1 MSGLEIGL
9 LSMVALI
16 VLIYAGM
23 HVSIALC
30 LVSLVGVW
38 AIKDNFLLA
47 ERLLALAASDA
58 VSSYEFGVV
67 PLFVLMGLLVSVAG
81 IGRDSFAA
89 ADVLLRGIRGGLGI
103 ATVLA
108 NAAFAAVT
116 GISIASAAVFTK
128 IAVPEMLHLGYRPQF
143 AVGVVAGSSVLG
155 MLIPPS
161 LLLIIFGLLAQQ
173 SIGDLF
179 IAGVVP
185 GLLLGAAF
193 CLMILLYAWLAPH
206 KVQDLAAAAPQA
218 KIGDSLTVVQA
229 LLRLIPLIALVVLVM
244 GGIYAGWFTPTES
257 GAVGALAA
265 LLLALARRRLTW
277 SSAWR
282 VLIETGY
289 VTVSIL
295 FLIISANIY
304 SRLLALSGMPQAL
317 DAWVTASHFT
327 FYHLLFVYVL
337 IVIAMGT
344 LIDGVS
350 IMLIMVPMFLPPLA
364 SYHVNLVWFGIITV
378 IAVEIGLL
386 TPPFGL
392 SVYVIKSTLDDD
404 RISLNDIFK
413 GAAPYAVTMFLVLLL
428 IIFVPKIALVLL

>member
-1 MSGLEIGL
+1 MDGLDVGM
-9 LSMVALI
+9 LSMVAI
-16 VLIYAGM
+16 VVLIYAGM

-30 LVSLVGVW
+30 LVSLIGVW
-38 AIKDNFLLA
+38 VIKGNFALA
-47 ERLLALAASDA
+47 EKLLALAASDA

-81 IGRDSFAA
+81 IGRDAFTAA
-89 ADVLLRGIRGGLGI
+89 NVLLRGVRGGLGV
-103 ATVLA
+103 ATVVA

-128 IAVPEMLHLGYRPQF
+128 IAVPEMLRLGYRPQF
-143 AVGVVAGSSVLG
+143 ALGAVAGSSVLG

-161 LLLIIFGLLAQQ
+161 LLLIIYGLLAEQ

-179 IAGVVP
+179 IAGIVP
-185 GLLLGAAF
+185 GLLLGVAF
-193 CLMILLYAWLAPH
+193 CVLIMLYAFIAPDKIQVASAAKNSNLAD
-206 KVQDLAAAAPQA
+206 DLSIAR
-218 KIGDSLTVVQA
+218 A
-229 LLRLIPLIALVVLVM
+229 LARLIPLIGLVLLVM

-257 GAVGALAA
+257 GAIGALGA
-265 LLLALARRRLTW
+265 LLLALARRRLTLA
-277 SSAWR
+277 STWR

-317 DAWVTASHFT
+317 DAWVTSSHFS
-327 FYHLLFVYVL
+327 FYHLLLVYVL
-337 IVIAMGT
+337 IIIAMGT
-344 LIDGVS
+344 LIDAVS

-364 SYHVNLVWFGIITV
+364 TYHVNLVWFGIITV

-392 SVYVIKSTLDDD
+392 SVYVIKSTLHDP
-404 RISLNDIFK
+404 RVSLGDIFK
-413 GAAPYAVTMFLVLLL
+413 GAAPYAIVMFLVLLL
-428 IIFVPKIALVLL
+428 IIFVPGIALVLL

>member
-1 MSGLEIGL
+1 MTGLEIGL
-9 LSMVALI
+9 WSMVAI
-16 VLIYAGM
+16 VVLIYAGM

-38 AIKDNFLLA
+38 AIKGNFTLA
-47 ERLLALAASDA
+47 EKLLALAASDA

-81 IGRDSFAA
+81 IGRDTFVAA
-89 ADVLLRGIRGGLGI
+89 NVLLRGVRGGLGV
-103 ATVLA
+103 ATVAA

-128 IAVPEMLHLGYRPQF
+128 VAVPEMLHLGYRPQF

-161 LLLIIFGLLAQQ
+161 LLLIIFGLLAEQ

-179 IAGVVP
+179 IAGIVP
-185 GLLLGAAF
+185 GLLLGGAF
-193 CLMILLYAWLAPH
+193 CAMILLYAYLSPSS
-206 KVQDLAAAAPQA
+206 VQDPAARAAQMEA
-218 KIGDSLTVVQA
+218 GNDVTVIQA
-229 LLRLIPLIALVVLVM
+229 LLSLVPLVALVLLVM

-257 GAVGALAA
+257 GAIGALGA
-265 LLLALARRRLTW
+265 LLLALWRRRLTL
-277 SSAWR
+277 SSTWR

-317 DAWVTASHFT
+317 DAWVTAAKFS
-327 FYHLLFVYVL
+327 FYHLLFVYV
-337 IVIAMGT
+337 IIIIAMGT
-344 LIDGVS
+344 LIDAVS

-364 SYHVNLVWFGIITV
+364 SYHVNLVWFGIVTV

-392 SVYVIKSTLDDD
+392 SVYVIKSTLDDP

-413 GAAPYAVTMFLVLLL
+413 GAAPYAVVMFLVLLL
-428 IIFVPKIALVLL
+428 IMFIPGIALVLL

>member
-1 MSGLEIGL
+1 MDGLTIGI
-9 LSMVALI
+9 LSMVAII

-38 AIKDNFLLA
+38 AIKGNFALA
-47 ERLLALAASDA
+47 EKLLALAASDA

-81 IGRDSFAA
+81 IGRDTFVAA
-89 ADVLLRGIRGGLGI
+89 NVLLRGIRGGLGV
-103 ATVLA
+103 ATVVA

-128 IAVPEMLHLGYRPQF
+128 IAVPEMLRLGYQPRF

-161 LLLIIFGLLAQQ
+161 LLLIIFGLLAEQ

-179 IAGVVP
+179 IAGIVP
-185 GLLLGAAF
+185 GLLLAF
-193 CLMILLYAWLAPH
+193 AYCVMIVLMAWLTPE
-206 KVQDLAAAAPQA
+206 KVQAAAGVATQLQSRDDLSYTQA
-218 KIGDSLTVVQA
+218 FA
-229 LLRLIPLIALVVLVM
+229 RLVPMVLLVVLVM

-257 GAVGALAA
+257 GAVGALGALVLAA
-265 LLLALARRRLTW
+265 ARRRLTLKTI
-277 SSAWR
+277 WR

-295 FLIISANIY
+295 FLIIAANIY

-317 DAWVTASHFT
+317 DAWVAASQLS
-327 FYHLLFVYVL
+327 FYHLLLVYVL
-337 IVIAMGT
+337 IIVAMGT

-350 IMLIMVPMFLPPLA
+350 IMLIMVPMFLAPLA
-364 SYHVNLVWFGIITV
+364 TYHVNLIWFGIITV

-392 SVYVIKSTLDDD
+392 SVYVIKSTLSDE
-404 RISLNDIFK
+404 RISLNDIFW
-413 GAAPYAVTMFLVLLL
+413 GAAPYAVVMFLVLLL
-428 IIFVPKIALVLL
+428 IIFVPGIALVLL

>member
-1 MSGLEIGL
+1 MNGLDIGL
-9 LSMVALI
+9 LSMAAIV

-30 LVSLVGVW
+30 LVSLIGVW
-38 AIKDNFLLA
+38 AIKGNFALA
-47 ERLLALAASDA
+47 EKLLALAASDA

-81 IGRDSFAA
+81 IGRDTFSAA
-89 ADVLLRGIRGGLGI
+89 NALLRGIRGGLGI
-103 ATVLA
+103 ATVVA

-128 IAVPEMLHLGYRPQF
+128 IAVPEMLRLGYQPQF
-143 AVGVVAGSSVLG
+143 ALGAVAGSSVLG

-161 LLLIIFGLLAQQ
+161 LLLIIFGLLSEQ

-179 IAGVVP
+179 IAGIVP
-185 GLLLGAAF
+185 GLVLGAAF
-193 CLMILLYAWLAPH
+193 CAMILLYAYFAPA
-206 KVQDLAAAAPQA
+206 KVQQTTNSVRRDTA
-218 KIGDSLTVVQA
+218 DTLTIAQS
-229 LLRLIPLIALVVLVM
+229 LLRLLPLVGLVVLVM

-257 GAVGALAA
+257 GAIGALGA
-265 LLLALARRRLTW
+265 LVLALARRRLTLA
-277 SSAWR
+277 SAWR

-317 DAWVTASHFT
+317 DAWVTSSHFS
-327 FYHLLFVYVL
+327 FYHLLFVYVA
-337 IVIAMGT
+337 IVVAMGT
-344 LIDGVS
+344 LIDAVS

-364 SYHVNLVWFGIITV
+364 SYHVNLVWFGIVTV

-392 SVYVIKSTLDDD
+392 SVYVIKSTLHDP
-404 RISLNDIFK
+404 RVSLGDIFK
-413 GAAPYAVTMFLVLLL
+413 GAAPYAVVMFLVLLL
-428 IIFVPKIALVLL
+428 IIFVPEIALVLL

>member
-1 MSGLEIGL
+1 MGGLDIGV
-9 LSMVALI
+9 LSMVAI
-16 VLIYAGM
+16 VVLIYAGM
-23 HVSIALC
+23 HVAIALC
-30 LVSLVGVW
+30 LVSLIGVW
-38 AIKDNFLLA
+38 AIKGNFALA
-47 ERLLALAASDA
+47 EKLLALAASDA

-81 IGRDSFAA
+81 IGRDTFIA
-89 ADVLLRGIRGGLGI
+89 ADVLLRGVRGGLGV
-103 ATVLA
+103 ATVVA

-143 AVGVVAGSSVLG
+143 ALGVVAGSSVLG

-161 LLLIIFGLLAQQ
+161 LLLIIFGLLAEQ

-179 IAGVVP
+179 IAGIVP

-193 CLMILLYAWLAPH
+193 CLLILLYAFFAPD
-206 KVQDLAAAAPQA
+206 KVQHAFAAKNRGATDDLT
-218 KIGDSLTVVQA
+218 ILQA
-229 LLRLIPLIALVVLVM
+229 LMRLIPLIALVLLVM

-257 GAVGALAA
+257 GAIGALGA
-265 LLLALARRRLTW
+265 LLLALARRRLTLV
-277 SSAWR
+277 SAWR

-317 DAWVTASHFT
+317 DAWVTSSHFS
-327 FYHLLFVYVL
+327 FYHLLLIYVFL
-337 IVIAMGT
+337 IIAMGT
-344 LIDGVS
+344 LIDAVS
-350 IMLIMVPMFLPPLA
+350 IMLIMIPIFLPPLA

-392 SVYVIKSTLDDD
+392 SVYVIKSTLHDP
-404 RISLNDIFK
+404 RVSLGDIFK
-413 GAAPYAVTMFLVLLL
+413 GAAPYAVVMFLVLLL
-428 IIFVPKIALVLL
+428 IIFVPGIALVLL

>member
-1 MSGLEIGL
+1 MDGLDIGIA
-9 LSMVALI
+9 SMAAIV

-23 HVSIALC
+23 HVAIALC
-30 LVSLVGVW
+30 VVSLIGVW
-38 AIKDNFLLA
+38 AIKGNFALA
-47 ERLLALAASDA
+47 EKLLALAASDA

-81 IGRDSFAA
+81 IGRDTFVAA
-89 ADVLLRGIRGGLGI
+89 NVLLRGIRGGLGV
-103 ATVLA
+103 ATVVA

-128 IAVPEMLHLGYRPQF
+128 IAVPEMLHLGYKPRF

-161 LLLIIFGLLAQQ
+161 LLLIIFGLLAEV

-185 GLLLGAAF
+185 GLLLAAFF
-193 CLMILLYAWLAPH
+193 CLMILFMAHFMPD
-206 KVQDLAAAAPQA
+206 KVQDVSGAAAQA
-218 KIGDSLTVVQA
+218 EQRDTLSIPQA
-229 LLRLIPLIALVVLVM
+229 LLSLIPMVGLVMLVM

-257 GAVGALAA
+257 GAIGALGA
-265 LLLALARRRLTW
+265 LVLAIGRRRLTLATTW
-277 SSAWR
+277 K

-295 FLIISANIY
+295 FLIIAANIY
-304 SRLLALSGMPQAL
+304 SRLLALSGMPEAL
-317 DAWVTASHFT
+317 DTWVKASQFG
-327 FYHLLFVYVL
+327 FYHLLIVYTL
-337 IVIAMGT
+337 IVVAMGT

-350 IMLIMVPMFLPPLA
+350 IMLILVPMFLPPLQ
-364 SYHVNLVWFGIITV
+364 SFDVNLIWFGIITV

-392 SVYVIKSTLDDD
+392 SVYVIKSTLHDDA
-404 RISLNDIFK
+404 ISLNDIFM
-413 GAAPYAVTMFLVLLL
+413 GAAPYALMMFLVLLL
-428 IIFVPKIALVLL
+428 IIFIPGIALVLL

>member
-1 MSGLEIGL
+1 MDGLDIGL
-9 LSMVALI
+9 LSMVAI
-16 VLIYAGM
+16 VVLIYAGM

-38 AIKDNFLLA
+38 AIKDNFALA
-47 ERLLALAASDA
+47 EKLLALAASDA

-81 IGRDSFAA
+81 IGRDTFIAA
-89 ADVLLRGIRGGLGI
+89 NALLRGVRGGLGV
-103 ATVLA
+103 ATVVA

-128 IAVPEMLHLGYRPQF
+128 IAVPEMLRLGYRPQF
-143 AVGVVAGSSVLG
+143 ALGAVAGSSVLG

-161 LLLIIFGLLAQQ
+161 LLLIIFGLLAEQ

-179 IAGVVP
+179 IAGIVP
-185 GLLLGAAF
+185 GILLGAAF
-193 CLMILLYAWLAPH
+193 CIMILLYAYFAPAR
-206 KVQDLAAAAPQA
+206 VRDAAAEASHRKA
-218 KIGDSLTVVQA
+218 DDLTIVQA
-229 LLRLIPLIALVVLVM
+229 LVRLLPLVGLVLLVM

-257 GAVGALAA
+257 GAIGALGA
-265 LLLALARRRLTW
+265 LVLALARRRLTLA
-277 SSAWR
+277 STWR

-317 DAWVTASHFT
+317 DAWVTSSNFS

-337 IVIAMGT
+337 IVVAMGT
-344 LIDGVS
+344 LIDAVS

-364 SYHVNLVWFGIITV
+364 SYDVNLVWFGIITV

-392 SVYVIKSTLDDD
+392 SVYVIKSTLNDP
-404 RISLNDIFK
+404 RVSLGDIFL
-413 GAAPYAVTMFLVLLL
+413 GAAPYAVVMFLVLLL
-428 IIFVPKIALVLL
+428 IIFVPGIALVLL

>member
-1 MSGLEIGL
+1 MTGLEIGL
-9 LSMVALI
+9 WSMLAII

-38 AIKDNFLLA
+38 AIKGNFVLA
-47 ERLLALAASDA
+47 EKLLALAASDA

-81 IGRDSFAA
+81 IGRDTFAA
-89 ADVLLRGIRGGLGI
+89 ANVLLRGVRGGLGV
-103 ATVLA
+103 ATVAA

-161 LLLIIFGLLAQQ
+161 LLLIIFGLLAEQ

-179 IAGVVP
+179 IAGIVP
-185 GLLLGAAF
+185 GLLLGGAF
-193 CLMILLYAWLAPH
+193 CVMILLYAYLSPAS
-206 KVQDLAAAAPQA
+206 VQDPVARAAQMAS
-218 KIGDSLTVVQA
+218 GNDVTVGQA
-229 LLRLIPLIALVVLVM
+229 LLSLVPLVALVLLVM

-257 GAVGALAA
+257 GAIGALGA
-265 LLLALARRRLTW
+265 LLLALGRRRLTL
-277 SSAWR
+277 SSTWR

-317 DAWVTASHFT
+317 DAWVTAAKFS
-327 FYHLLFVYVL
+327 FYHLMFVYVII
-337 IVIAMGT
+337 IVAMGT
-344 LIDGVS
+344 LIDAVS

-392 SVYVIKSTLDDD
+392 SVYVIKSTLDDS

-413 GAAPYAVTMFLVLLL
+413 GAAPYAVVMFLVLLL
-428 IIFVPKIALVLL
+428 IMFVPGIALVLL

>member
-1 MSGLEIGL
+1 MDGLDIGL
-9 LSMVALI
+9 LSMIAIV

-23 HVSIALC
+23 HVAIALC

-38 AIKDNFLLA
+38 AIKGNFALA
-47 ERLLALAASDA
+47 ETLLALAASDA

-81 IGRDSFAA
+81 IGRDTFVAA
-89 ADVLLRGIRGGLGI
+89 NVLLRGMRGGLGV
-103 ATVLA
+103 ATVVA

-128 IAVPEMLHLGYRPQF
+128 IAVPEMLRLGYRPRF
-143 AVGVVAGSSVLG
+143 AVGVVAGSSILG

-161 LLLIIFGLLAQQ
+161 LLLIIFGLLAEQ

-179 IAGVVP
+179 IAGIVP
-185 GLLLGAAF
+185 GLLLAACF
-193 CLMILLYAWLAPH
+193 CAMIMFFAYFAPDL
-206 KVQDLAAAAPQA
+206 VQDSSGAQVQA
-218 KIGDSLTVVQA
+218 DARDDLTVAHA
-229 LLRLIPLIALVVLVM
+229 LLSLLPMVGLVALVM

-257 GAVGALAA
+257 GAIGALGA
-265 LLLALARRRLTW
+265 LVLAIARRRLTLA
-277 SSAWR
+277 STWR
-282 VLIETGY
+282 VLTETGY

-295 FLIISANIY
+295 FLIIAANIY
-304 SRLLALSGMPQAL
+304 SRLLAMSGLPQAL
-317 DAWVTASHFT
+317 DAWVTAMQMS
-327 FYHLLFVYVL
+327 FYTLLIAYVL
-337 IVIAMGT
+337 IVVVMGT

-364 SYHVNLVWFGIITV
+364 TYDVNLIWFGIITV

-392 SVYVIKSTLDDD
+392 SVYVIKSTLDDK
-404 RISLNDIFK
+404 RISLNDIFI
-413 GAAPYAVTMFLVLLL
+413 GAAPYAVIMFLVLLL
-428 IIFVPKIALVLL
+428 IIFVPGIALVLL

>member
-1 MSGLEIGL
+1 MDGLDVGM
-9 LSMVALI
+9 LSMVAI
-16 VLIYAGM
+16 VVLIYAGM

-30 LVSLVGVW
+30 LVSLIGVW
-38 AIKDNFLLA
+38 VIKGNFALA
-47 ERLLALAASDA
+47 EKLLALAASDA

-81 IGRDSFAA
+81 IGRDAFTAA
-89 ADVLLRGIRGGLGI
+89 NVLLRGVRGGLGV
-103 ATVLA
+103 ATVVA

-128 IAVPEMLHLGYRPQF
+128 IAVPEMLRLGYRPQF
-143 AVGVVAGSSVLG
+143 ALGAVAGSSVLG

-161 LLLIIFGLLAQQ
+161 LLLIIFGLLAEQ

-179 IAGVVP
+179 IAGIVP
-185 GLLLGAAF
+185 GLLLGVAF
-193 CLMILLYAWLAPH
+193 CVLIMLYAFIAPDKIQVASAAKNSNLAD
-206 KVQDLAAAAPQA
+206 DLSIAR
-218 KIGDSLTVVQA
+218 A
-229 LLRLIPLIALVVLVM
+229 LARLIPLIGLVLLVM

-257 GAVGALAA
+257 GAIGALGA
-265 LLLALARRRLTW
+265 LLLALARRRLTLA
-277 SSAWR
+277 STWR

-317 DAWVTASHFT
+317 DAWVTSSHFS
-327 FYHLLFVYVL
+327 FNHLLLVYVL
-337 IVIAMGT
+337 IIIAMGT
-344 LIDGVS
+344 LIDAVS

-364 SYHVNLVWFGIITV
+364 TYHVNLVWFGIITV

-392 SVYVIKSTLDDD
+392 SVYVIKSTLHDP
-404 RISLNDIFK
+404 RVSLGDIFK
-413 GAAPYAVTMFLVLLL
+413 GAAPYAIVMFLVLLL
-428 IIFVPKIALVLL
+428 IIFVPGIALVLL

>member
-1 MSGLEIGL
+1 MDGLDIGL
-9 LSMVALI
+9 LSMVAI
-16 VLIYAGM
+16 VVLIYAGM
-23 HVSIALC
+23 HAAIALC
-30 LVSLVGVW
+30 LVSLIGVW
-38 AIKDNFLLA
+38 AIKGNFALA
-47 ERLLALAASDA
+47 ETLLALAASDA

-81 IGRDSFAA
+81 IGRDTFVAA
-89 ADVLLRGIRGGLGI
+89 NVLLRGMRGGLGI
-103 ATVLA
+103 ATVIA

-128 IAVPEMLHLGYRPQF
+128 IAVPEMLHLGYRPRF

-161 LLLIIFGLLAQQ
+161 LLLIIFGLLAEK

-179 IAGVVP
+179 IAGIIP
-185 GLLLGAAF
+185 GLLLATAF
-193 CLMILLYAWLAPH
+193 CLMILGYAYFAPD
-206 KVQDLAAAAPQA
+206 KVQAAAGAIAQKEKKDDLSTP
-218 KIGDSLTVVQA
+218 QA
-229 LLRLIPLIALVVLVM
+229 LLSLVPMIGLVVLVM

-257 GAVGALAA
+257 GAIGALGA
-265 LLLALARRRLTW
+265 LLLAIARRRLTLTTT
-277 SSAWR
+277 WR

-295 FLIISANIY
+295 FLIIAANIY

-317 DAWVTASHFT
+317 DAWVTASQFSFHT
-327 FYHLLFVYVL
+327 LLIVYVL
-337 IVIAMGT
+337 IIIAMGT

-350 IMLIMVPMFLPPLA
+350 IMLIMVPMFLAPLQ
-364 SYHVNLVWFGIITV
+364 SYDVNLIWFGIITV

-392 SVYVIKSTLDDD
+392 SVFVIKSTLDDK
-404 RISLNDIFK
+404 RITLNDIFA
-413 GAAPYAVTMFLVLLL
+413 GAAPYAVVMFLVLLL
-428 IIFVPKIALVLL
+428 IIFVPGIALVLL